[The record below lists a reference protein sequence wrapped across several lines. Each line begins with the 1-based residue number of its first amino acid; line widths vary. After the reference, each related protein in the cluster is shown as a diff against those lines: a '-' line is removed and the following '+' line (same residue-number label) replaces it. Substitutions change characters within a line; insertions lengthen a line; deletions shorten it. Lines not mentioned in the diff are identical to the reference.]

1 MMRKHVNHALRMGML
16 CLLALSAAA
25 CQSQKPGKPAV
36 NTQNQAA
43 QPPSEEVLRK
53 QREAEQLR
61 QCQEQLGALRTINEK
76 QYQRYKQPF
85 DSLMSGASQYANLRA
100 RVNGD
105 TQETVDALYRY
116 KVNYLCA
123 GVNQA
128 VLTGLADRGE
138 QVK

>member
-1 MMRKHVNHALRMGML
+1 MGLL

-25 CQSQKPGKPAV
+25 CQNQKSGKPAV
-36 NTQNQAA
+36 NTKNQAVQA
-43 QPPSEEVLRK
+43 PSEEALRK
-53 QREAEQLR
+53 QREAEQLQ
-61 QCQEQLGALRTINEK
+61 QCQQQLGALRTIDEK
-76 QYQRYKQPF
+76 QYQRYKQAF

>member
-1 MMRKHVNHALRMGML
+1 MINKFNGMTRSAVL

-25 CQSQKPGKPAV
+25 CQNQKSGKPAV
-36 NTQNQAA
+36 NTQNQAVQA
-43 QPPSEEVLRK
+43 PSEEALRK
-53 QREAEQLR
+53 QREAEQLQ
-61 QCQEQLGALRTINEK
+61 QCQEQLGALRTIDEK
-76 QYQRYKQPF
+76 QYQRYKQAF

-116 KVNYLCA
+116 KVSRLCA
-123 GVNQA
+123 AIEQA
-128 VLTGLADRGE
+128 VMTGLVERGE

>member
-1 MMRKHVNHALRMGML
+1 MMRKHVNHGLRMGLL

-25 CQSQKPGKPAV
+25 CQNPKSGKPAV
-36 NTQNQAA
+36 NTQNQAVQA
-43 QPPSEEVLRK
+43 PSEEALRK

-61 QCQEQLGALRTINEK
+61 QCQEQLVALRTIDEK
-76 QYQRYKQPF
+76 RYQRYKQAF

>member
-36 NTQNQAA
+36 NTKIR
-43 QPPSEEVLRK
+43 LRN
-53 QREAEQLR
+53 LR
-61 QCQEQLGALRTINEK
+61 QKRCCASSVRPSNCASVRSNWARCARSTK
-76 QYQRYKQPF
+76 QYQRYKQAF

>member
-1 MMRKHVNHALRMGML
+1 MMIKPLNRTLRMGLL

-25 CQSQKPGKPAV
+25 CQNQKSGKPAV
-36 NTQNQAA
+36 NTQNQAVQA
-43 QPPSEEVLRK
+43 PSEEALRK
-53 QREAEQLR
+53 QREAEQLQ
-61 QCQEQLGALRTINEK
+61 QCQQQLGALRTINEK
-76 QYQRYKQPF
+76 QYQRYKQAF